1 MLASGFSKIGY
12 GDLDGHAG
20 QRLQP
25 ETGGECMARVAVI
38 ETTGAPEVI
47 GWATRDLPPPGPGE
61 VRVRHTAVGLNFI
74 DTYHR
79 SGLYPVALPSGLG
92 SEAAGVV
99 EAVGEGVTVL
109 AQGDRVATYGPGL
122 GAYASERNVPADI
135 LYKLPDTISDEIAA
149 AAMLKGCTAEYLVE
163 RAARVEAG
171 MTVLVHAAAGGTGQL
186 LVQWLKHLGATV
198 IGTVGSADK
207 AERARALGADHVIEY
222 KREDI
227 AERVREITGGDGVP
241 VVFDGVGGSTWEASL
256 KSAAR
261 RGLIVS
267 FGNAGGPVEGVNL
280 GVLSRHGS
288 LFVTRPTLYD
298 YYASAEERAAGVAR
312 VFDLIARGEL
322 SVEIGQRFALED
334 AAAAHRAIE
343 AGETIGATLLVP

>member
-1 MLASGFSKIGY
+1 
-12 GDLDGHAG
+12 
-20 QRLQP
+20 
-25 ETGGECMARVAVI
+25 MARVAVI
-38 ETTGAPEVI
+38 EKTGGPEVI
-47 GWATRDLPPPGPGE
+47 QWAERDLPSPGPGE
-61 VRVRHTAVGLNFI
+61 VRVRQTAVGLNFI

-79 SGLYPVALPSGLG
+79 SGLYPVPLPSGLG

-99 EAVGEGVTVL
+99 EAVGEGVIAL
-109 AQGDRVATYGPGL
+109 AVGDRVATYGPGL
-122 GAYASERNVPADI
+122 GAYASARNVPAEI
-135 LYKLPDTISDEIAA
+135 LSKLPDAITDEVAA
-149 AAMLKGCTAEYLVE
+149 AVMLKGCTAEYLVE
-163 RAARVEAG
+163 RAARVQAG

-186 LVQWLKHLGATV
+186 LVQWLKHLDVTV
-198 IGTVGSADK
+198 IATVGSPDK
-207 AERARALGADHVIEY
+207 AERARELGADYVVEY
-222 KREDI
+222 RNEDI
-227 AERVREITGGDGVP
+227 AERVHEITGGEGVP
-241 VVFDGVGGSTWEASL
+241 IVFDGVGGSTWEASL

-280 GVLSRHGS
+280 GVLSRSGS

-298 YYASAEERAAGVAR
+298 YYASPEERAAGVAR
-312 VFDLIARGEL
+312 VFELIANGVL

>member
-1 MLASGFSKIGY
+1 
-12 GDLDGHAG
+12 
-20 QRLQP
+20 
-25 ETGGECMARVAVI
+25 MARVAVI
-38 ETTGAPEVI
+38 ERTGGPEVI
-47 GWATRDLPPPGPGE
+47 EWVEHELPPPGPGE

-79 SGLYPVALPSGLG
+79 SGLYPVPLPSGLG

-99 EAVGEGVTVL
+99 ETVGEGVTAL
-109 AQGDRVATYGPGL
+109 APGDRVATFGPGL
-122 GAYASERNVPADI
+122 GAYASERNTPAEI
-135 LYKLPDTISDEIAA
+135 WVKLPDAISDEVAA
-149 AAMLKGCTAEYLVE
+149 AVMLKGCTAEYLVE
-163 RAARVEAG
+163 RCAKVRAG
-171 MTVLVHAAAGGTGQL
+171 TTVLVHAAAGGTGQL
-186 LVQWLKHLGATV
+186 LVQWLKHLGASV

-207 AERARALGADHVIEY
+207 AARALALGADHVIEY

-227 AERVREITGGDGVP
+227 AARVREITGGEGVP

-288 LFVTRPTLYD
+288 LFVTRPTLWD
-298 YYASAEERAAGVAR
+298 YYSTPAEREAGVAR
-312 VFDLIARGEL
+312 VFELVARGVL

-334 AAAAHRAIE
+334 AGEAHRAIE
-343 AGETIGATLLVP
+343 AGETMGATLLVP